1 MMSNAGVSICS
12 DSVLLK
18 SVILSE
24 TEYNLV
30 TVTESLIMTFVSGSG
45 LKNLLS
51 IFKKIFEMT
60 SPALIS

>member
-1 MMSNAGVSICS
+1 MMSNAGVSICP

-30 TVTESLIMTFVSGSG
+30 TVMESLIMTVVS
-45 LKNLLS
+45 NLLLS
-51 IFKKIFEMT
+51 MYLMFQMVC
-60 SPALIS
+60 S